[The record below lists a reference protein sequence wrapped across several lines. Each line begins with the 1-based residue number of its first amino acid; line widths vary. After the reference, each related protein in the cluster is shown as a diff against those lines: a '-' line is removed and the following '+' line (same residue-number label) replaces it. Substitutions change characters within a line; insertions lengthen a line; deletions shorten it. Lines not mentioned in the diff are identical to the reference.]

1 MDAIEAKTLS
11 KSYGPV
17 VALQNVSFSV
27 EKGEVIGLLGPNG
40 AGKTTIM
47 KILTGYL
54 QADTGKAMVCGI
66 DVAKDPIGVQSRIG
80 YLPEH
85 APLYREM
92 IVQEYLLMMCELRG
106 VPASKRRSWLSDAI
120 DATGLDGYLT
130 RYVGQLS
137 KGYRQRVGLA
147 QALLHKPEILILD
160 EPTSGLDPTQIV
172 EIRELIKELSKSST
186 VMLSTH
192 ILPEVEMT
200 CQRVIMILKGRLGID
215 DQITSLRALNA
226 AVVRIDA
233 GAEGVEALLG
243 GVPGVDVVEAGEVE
257 GEYRQWRV
265 TSKGKEDLCPALF
278 DALRKTDF
286 KVGELRSDVRTLET
300 VFREMAARSQNQEV
314 AA

>member
-54 QADTGKAMVCGI
+54 QADTGRAVVCGM

-80 YLPEH
+80 YLPEN

-106 VPASKRRSWLSDAI
+106 VPKDKRRSWLSDAI
-120 DATGLDGYLT
+120 EATGLDGYLT

-147 QALLHKPEILILD
+147 QALVHKPEILILD

-215 DQITSLRALNA
+215 DQIANLRAINA
-226 AVVRIDA
+226 AVISIDKDA
-233 GAEGVEALLG
+233 TGVKDLLHK
-243 GVPGVDVVEAGEVE
+243 VSGVDSVEEGEVV
-257 GEYRQWRV
+257 GAFKQWRV
-265 TSKGKEDLCPALF
+265 VSDGTDSLCPALF
-278 DALRKTDF
+278 DALRSTELR
-286 KVGELRSDVRTLET
+286 VGELRSDIRTLET
-300 VFREMAARSQNQEV
+300 VFRELAATSHTKEV

>member
-1 MDAIEAKTLS
+1 MDAIQAKTLS

-17 VALQNVSFSV
+17 VALHDVSFSV

-54 QADTGKAMVCGI
+54 QADQGRAVVCGM

-106 VPASKRRSWLSDAI
+106 VPKNKRRAWLSDAI

-172 EIRELIKELSKSST
+172 EIRELIKELSKSAT

-200 CQRVIMILKGRLGID
+200 CQRVIMILKGQLGID
-215 DQITSLRALNA
+215 DQIANLRAVNA
-226 AVVRIDA
+226 AVVEIDKSA
-233 GAEGVEALLG
+233 ADVESLLG
-243 GVPGVDVVEAGEVE
+243 AVSGVDTVEE
-257 GEYRQWRV
+257 GEIDGDFKQWRV
-265 TSKGKEDLCPALF
+265 VSGGKEDLCPALF
-278 DALRKTDF
+278 QALRKTDVR
-286 KVGELRSDVRTLET
+286 VGELRRDIRTLET
-300 VFREMAARSQNQEV
+300 VFRELAAKSQNEEV